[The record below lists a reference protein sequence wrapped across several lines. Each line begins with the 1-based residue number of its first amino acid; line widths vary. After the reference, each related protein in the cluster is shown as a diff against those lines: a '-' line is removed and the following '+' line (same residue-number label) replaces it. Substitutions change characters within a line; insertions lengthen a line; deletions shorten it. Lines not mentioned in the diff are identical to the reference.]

1 MTRRELLI
9 LVLVGCLMF
18 TAASAM
24 AGDAGRESPFTSG
37 AGARALSMGGGFTSI
52 GDDASTV
59 FYNPAG
65 LTNLDYSEL
74 SFMHM
79 TLFEGIRYNYAAWV
93 YPTLK
98 LGGFG
103 VALMRV
109 GTDDIT
115 RRVDFVETG
124 TFDYSNFQML
134 LAYGNRVHP
143 QIAFGLNMKIVNQ
156 SIDTYSDYGIGLDFS
171 MLADF
176 SSHTSFGIIVRDLI
190 PAELKLN
197 LSKESVPT
205 SVMGGLSYRGMV
217 FDDRVRMLASI
228 ELEKI
233 ENRSVKLHTG
243 AELTFHNAY
252 MLRLGYDRDNLA
264 FGAGYRQGRFQFDYS
279 YKLLDYIDNSHR
291 LSVTALIGPSMAE
304 RTERVAIRD
313 QQEGSQLLAD
323 ERRRQFDFFRDKADG
338 FYDQFRLDS
347 AVTYYNRALAFDESN
362 EQIIATVAAIE
373 EAFQIQTKRREQ
385 IAHAE
390 LEIRISVE
398 NYIGQAR
405 SFYTKKN
412 YSAALDLLKLIFNI
426 DQNNQGALLLRSAIE
441 DDIATD
447 IAANLKVAGKAENE
461 KEYFRAIE
469 AYTRILELDPSNA
482 EIHAAK
488 GRLGAKLDLAHQLNL
503 GIEMYKV
510 GQYEEAMKRFQA
522 VLDVDPDDPVALEYM
537 EKLTPAA
544 DEVSTLED
552 LQKNKTIWQFYLDGL
567 RFMRN
572 KEYEKAIEAWQKVL
586 KAYPDNLDTR
596 NNLEQARLRLKSEES
611 K

>member
-1 MTRRELLI
+1 MTRR
-9 LVLVGCLMF
+9 VLMIGALAGCLMLV
-18 TAASAM
+18 AAGVM
-24 AGDAGRESPFTSG
+24 AGDAGRESPFISG
-37 AGARALSMGGGFTSI
+37 AGARALGMGGGFTSI

-65 LTNLDYSEL
+65 LTNLEYAEL

-109 GTDDIT
+109 GTDDIP

-124 TFDYSNFQML
+124 MFDYSDFQLL

-197 LSKESVPT
+197 VSKESVPT
-205 SVMGGLSYRGMV
+205 SVMGGFSYRGMV
-217 FDDRVRMLASI
+217 MSDRVQMLASV

-243 AELTFHNAY
+243 AELAFSNAY

-264 FGAGYRQGRFQFDYS
+264 FGAGYKPGRFMFDYS
-279 YKLLDYIDNSHR
+279 YKLLDYIDDSHR
-291 LSVTALIGPSMAE
+291 LSVTALIGPSMTE
-304 RTERVAIRD
+304 RTERAAIRD
-313 QQEGSQLLAD
+313 RQEGSRLLAD
-323 ERRRQFDFFRDKADG
+323 ERNRQLDFFSDKADE

-347 AVTYYNRALAFDESN
+347 ALVYYNRALAFDEGN
-362 EQIIATVAAIE
+362 EQIIGTIAAIE
-373 EAFQIQTKRREQ
+373 EAFRIQSKRREN
-385 IAHAE
+385 IAQAE
-390 LEIRISVE
+390 LEMRTSIE
-398 NYIGQAR
+398 NYLGQAR

-412 YSAALDLLKLIFNI
+412 YSAAKDLLDLVFDI
-426 DQNNQGALLLRSAIE
+426 DETNQGGLMLQNAIE
-441 DDIATD
+441 DDITTD
-447 IAANLKVAGKAENE
+447 IAANLELATKAEE
-461 KEYFRAIE
+461 DKEYFKAIE
-469 AYTRILELDPSNA
+469 SYTRILELDPSNA
-482 EIHAAK
+482 AIQAAK
-488 GRLGAKLDLAHQLNL
+488 ESLGAKLDLAHQLNL

-510 GQYEEAMKRFQA
+510 GQYDEAMKRFQT
-522 VLDVDPDDPVALEYM
+522 VLGVDPDDPVALEYM
-537 EKLTPAA
+537 DKLTPSA

-572 KEYEKAIEAWQKVL
+572 KDYEKAIEAWQKVL
-586 KAYPDNLDTR
+586 KAYPNNLDTR

>member
-1 MTRRELLI
+1 MTRCGLFIIMLA
-9 LVLVGCLMF
+9 GCLMLS
-18 TAASAM
+18 ASAM
-24 AGDAGRESPFTSG
+24 AGDAGRESPFTAG
-37 AGARALSMGGGFTSI
+37 AGARALGMGGGFTSI

-65 LTNLDYSEL
+65 LSNLDFSEL
-74 SFMHM
+74 SLMHM
-79 TLFEGIRYNYAAWV
+79 TLFEGIRYNYAAFV
-93 YPTLK
+93 YPTHK

-109 GTDDIT
+109 GTDDIP
-115 RRVDFVETG
+115 RRIDFVETG
-124 TFDYSNFQML
+124 TFDYSDFQML
-134 LAYGNRVHP
+134 LAYGQRVHHR
-143 QIAFGLNMKIVNQ
+143 IAFGLNMKIVNQ

-176 SSHTSFGIIVRDLI
+176 SSHVSFGIVVRDLI

-197 LSKESVPT
+197 MSKESVPT
-205 SVMGGLSYRGMV
+205 SVMGGLSYRGLV
-217 FDDRVRMLASI
+217 LDDRVQVLTSM

-233 ENRSVKLHTG
+233 ENRSVRVHTG
-243 AELTFHNAY
+243 AELTFRNTY
-252 MLRLGYDRDNLA
+252 MLRLGYDRDNFA
-264 FGAGYRQGRFQFDYS
+264 FGAGYRPGRFQFDYS
-279 YKLLDYIDNSHR
+279 YKLLDYIDDSHR

-304 RTERVAIRD
+304 RTERAAIRD
-313 QQEGSQLLAD
+313 QQEGSRLLAD
-323 ERRRQFDFFRDKADG
+323 ERSRQFDFFRDKADD
-338 FYDQFRLDS
+338 FYDRFRLDS
-347 AVTYYNRALAFDESN
+347 ALTYYNRALAFDEGN
-362 EQIIATVAAIE
+362 EEIIGTIAAIE
-373 EAFQIQTKRREQ
+373 EAFRIQTKRREQ
-385 IAHAE
+385 IARSE
-390 LEIRISVE
+390 LEMRTSVE
-398 NYIGQAR
+398 NYLGQAR

-412 YSAALDLLKLIFNI
+412 YSAALDLLDLIFDI
-426 DQNNQGALLLRSAIE
+426 DEDNQGALLLKSAIE

-447 IAANLKVAGKAENE
+447 TAANLELARKAENE
-461 KEYFRAIE
+461 KQYIKAIE

-482 EIHAAK
+482 EIQTAK
-488 GRLGAKLDLAHQLNL
+488 ELLGAKLDLAHQLNL

-510 GQYEEAMKRFQA
+510 GRYDEAMKRFKA

-552 LQKNKTIWQFYLDGL
+552 LQKNRTVWQLYLDGL

-586 KAYPDNLDTR
+586 KAYPNNLDTR